1 VNRSGHEKGSAGASA
16 ACAFPKE
23 KKMWRKIAIALILGI
38 IFLSGTKSANGIKA
52 DDMGDEE
59 TPGNQASN
67 FVYQSEENTIK
78 NLIHKYHDYKEV
90 IFIKKINFGVPGG
103 DNWIIGSSD
112 KTYSDANGIGLYL
125 IKDSVILSYYNL
137 GMNFEM
143 NRSSRFDIM
152 KDIPGTHIGNG
163 TSSIGD
169 FNGDG
174 LDEVFTY
181 GFGGNG
187 KFIVITG
194 YETTTDSMQNYCY
207 IPFDII
213 DPENGPA
220 PVEFMTY
227 KGMNG
232 FKVYYVA
239 NDVAGGIGY
248 VPDPMP
254 DNRKWFFCTWDET
267 TRKYVRVEEVV
278 DEPPAV
284 TEPIETT
291 VVPPEAEP
299 EAIEADLPTTE
310 PVTVASNNLGFF
322 VVIAV
327 ALLVGGILLVVLVLR
342 KRRRKNA

>member
-1 VNRSGHEKGSAGASA
+1 LAIKQYGRAGVPA
-16 ACAFPKE
+16 ACALPKE
-23 KKMWRKIAIALILGI
+23 KNMWRNIAIALILGI
-38 IFLSGTKSANGIKA
+38 IFLPGTKSANGIKA

-59 TPGNQASN
+59 TPDNQASN
-67 FVYQSEENTIK
+67 SLVYQPEEDIIK
-78 NLIHKYHDYKEV
+78 DLIHKYHNYKEV
-90 IFIKKINFGVPGG
+90 IFIKKVNFGVPGG

-125 IKDSVILSYYNL
+125 IKDSIILSYYNL

-143 NRSSRFDIM
+143 NRNSQFDIM

-163 TSSIGD
+163 TSSIDD

-174 LDEVFTY
+174 LDEVFQY

-194 YETTTDSMQNYCY
+194 YETTTDNMQNYCY

-220 PVEFMTY
+220 PVEFMAY

-254 DNRKWFFCTWDET
+254 DNRKWFFYTWDET

-278 DEPPAV
+278 DGPLTV
-284 TEPIETT
+284 TEPIEAAA
-291 VVPPEAEP
+291 PSPAAEP
-299 EAIEADLPTTE
+299 EIIEDHTPATE
-310 PVTVASNNLGFF
+310 PIAVTQVNPVFF
-322 VVIAV
+322 MVIAV
-327 ALLVGGILLVVLVLR
+327 VLLVGGILLVILVLR
-342 KRRRKNA
+342 RKRRKNA